1 MHKNNSCIPN
11 FLCDLNLSF
20 TPLLEK
26 VEASVDSKIELE
38 NFVMIECSESFVK
51 MFYMNKKYVEKFFII
66 EIP

>member
-1 MHKNNSCIPN
+1 MKSKI
-11 FLCDLNLSF
+11 LF
-20 TPLLEK
+20 TPLL
-26 VEASVDSKIELE
+26 EASVDSKIEHE